1 MIRTI
6 ALANSSIN
14 SNRII
19 KDQVY
24 LVEDSATIE
33 KYYEVYLVNNIYI
46 GSFRKEWFILESIH
60 LGRLREKQIESIF
73 S

>member
-1 MIRTI
+1 MIRAI

-14 SNRII
+14 SNKII

-24 LVEDSATIE
+24 LVEDFSTIE
-33 KYYEVYLVNNIYI
+33 KYYYVFSLDNTYI
-46 GSFRKEWFILESIH
+46 DMFRKEWFILESIH